1 MGANQPGM
9 TPDPAVL
16 VAGEALVDFVPER
29 PGPPGRSGGYAP
41 RFGGSAANVALALDR
56 LGVPPLFWTRLA
68 TDDLGTV
75 LRSYL
80 AESAIPSELFVTDP
94 DARTTVAL
102 VTHDET
108 EDVSFSFYRKGGAD
122 TRLEPGSVPDAT
134 VESVSWVHT
143 TGVTMSVEPSRSAT
157 LELQERASK
166 GCTVSLDPNWRPE
179 LWASR
184 HEFGA
189 VVRGALRN
197 VDVVKASPAELATA
211 GIEADDHDTLAERVH
226 SYGPHTVLLTLGE
239 EGARCYGTD
248 ESPVAGRAAHDG
260 YDVDVVDATG
270 AGDVFL
276 AAFVAAVT
284 SGVRDAE
291 LALGLANAA
300 GAVTTTQPGAVSAL
314 TGFERLREFHDEI
327 PWID

>member
-1 MGANQPGM
+1 M

-16 VAGEALVDFVPER
+16 VAGETLVDFVPAR
-29 PGPPGRSGGYAP
+29 PGPPGRAGGYVP
-41 RFGGSAANVALALDR
+41 QFGGSGANVALALDR

-68 TDDLGTV
+68 TDDLGAF
-75 LRSYL
+75 LRSHL
-80 AESAIPSELFVTDP
+80 EEWAVPPELLVTDP

-108 EDVSFSFYRKGGAD
+108 GDASFSFYRENGAD

-143 TGVTMSVEPSRSAT
+143 TGVTLSVEPSRSAT
-157 LELQERASK
+157 LELQERASDS
-166 GCTVSLDPNWRPE
+166 CTVSLDPNWRPE
-179 LWASR
+179 MWTSR
-184 HEFGA
+184 QEFGA
-189 VVRGALRN
+189 VVRGALQN
-197 VDVVKASPAELATA
+197 VDVVKASPAELETA

-239 EGARCYGTD
+239 AGARCYGTD
-248 ESPVAGRAAHDG
+248 ESPVAGRAVHEG
-260 YDVDVVDATG
+260 YDVDVADATG

-276 AAFVAAVT
+276 ASFVAAIT
-284 SGVRDAE
+284 SGVRNAE
-291 LALGLANAA
+291 FALGLANAA
-300 GAVTTTQPGAVSAL
+300 GAVATTQPGAVSAL
-314 TGFERLREFHDEI
+314 TGFDRLREFHDEI